1 MKIIVIGA
9 LLLILASL
17 GTALYALVKD
27 RGQSNRTVR
36 ALTMRIGLSIGLI
49 VLLMLGYK
57 AGLITPNSNFH

>member
-17 GTALYALVKD
+17 GTALYSLVKD
-27 RGQSNRTVR
+27 RGQSTRTVR
-36 ALTMRIGLSIGLI
+36 ALTMRIGLSIGLV

-57 AGLITPNSNFH
+57 TGLITPNSNFH